1 MKLDPTA
8 LLIDKDKAIRR
19 LLRSVLEPEGY
30 RVIEAQNGG
39 SGLQKAAERRPDVI
53 ILEIALPEE
62 GGLSVLQA
70 LREWSTTPVL
80 VLSEQ
85 AGDEAKVTA
94 LDTGASD
101 YLVKPFSSAE
111 LLARL
116 RVLRRPL
123 PHSPDGPLLIEG
135 DLVANLS
142 THEISLS
149 GRPVRLTRR
158 EEALFYVLAKYA
170 GKVVT
175 CSHLLRSVWGVP
187 SERRI
192 HDLQVLIAQL
202 RKKLGPYEGEILIQT
217 EGHLGYKLSLSE
229 HGEPAF
235 GTVSF
240 LT

>member
-1 MKLDPTA
+1 VKPDPTA
-8 LLIDKDKAIRR
+8 LVIDKDKAIRR

-30 RVIEAQNGG
+30 RVIEAQKGG

-70 LREWSTTPVL
+70 LREWSATPVL

-85 AGDEAKVTA
+85 AGDAAKVTA
-94 LDTGASD
+94 LDASASD
-101 YLVKPFSSAE
+101 YLVKPFSNAE
-111 LLARL
+111 
-116 RVLRRPL
+116 
-123 PHSPDGPLLIEG
+123 LLIEG

-175 CSHLLRSVWGVP
+175 YSHLLRSVWGVS

-202 RKKLGPYEGEILIQT
+202 RKKLGPYEGELLIQT
-217 EGHLGYKLSLSE
+217 EGHLGYRLLLSE
-229 HGEPAF
+229 HEKPAF